1 MKERTDTALDLENWY
16 ASSQGAYALVHEKSL
31 LQRALSPWSRRGHSL
46 LDIQCGTGI
55 FLEFFWEGGFDVTGV
70 DSQHQLVALAHERLN
85 GKAEIQT
92 SVPDYLPFPDNE
104 FDYVALI
111 HVLEHADKAPL
122 ILREALRVA
131 AKGVVISFINPW
143 SLAYCGN
150 VLTQCL
156 PWTKQRAPW
165 TAHTRISPW
174 GYYRMLNSVVRNVR
188 ISVRSA
194 LFGPQW
200 AWTCR
205 LPAFSAH
212 SLPLPFGSLGV
223 MRIDI
228 KPLHAGTALPLRLES
243 VRLKNLAPVRI
254 MESSHKDLS

>member
-1 MKERTDTALDLENWY
+1 MKECTNTAFDLENWY
-16 ASSQGAYALVHEKSL
+16 ASSQGTFALTQEKSL
-31 LQRALSPWSRRGHSL
+31 LQRALSPWSRRSHSL

-55 FLEFFWEGGFDVTGV
+55 FLEFFWEGGFDVTGI
-70 DSQHQLVALAHERLN
+70 DSQHQLVELAHERLN

-111 HVLEHADKAPL
+111 HVLEHADKASL
-122 ILREALRVA
+122 ILSEALRVA
-131 AKGVVISFINPW
+131 AKGVVIAFMNPW
-143 SLAYCGN
+143 SLAFCGN
-150 VLTQCL
+150 ALARCL
-156 PWTKQRAPW
+156 PWKKQHAPW
-165 TAHTRISPW
+165 TAHTHISPW
-174 GYYRMLNSVVRNVR
+174 GYYKMLGSVSCNAR

-194 LFGPQW
+194 LFCPQW
-200 AWTCR
+200 AWTFC

-212 SLPLPFGSLGV
+212 SLPLPFGALGV

-228 KPLHAGTALPLRLES
+228 KPLHAGKALPLRLKS

-254 MESSHKDLS
+254 MESSPKDIT